1 VTTGEDFGFDRDP
14 VRQAQLWRAPR
25 AAVLQELI
33 TVPAVLAP
41 EVVALALA
49 HHGAPP
55 EPITWGGLFSA
66 ARSRAHQLA
75 ADLGLGPGDRV
86 VIMLPTC
93 AAFFEVFFGTL
104 MAGGVPVPVSPPSST
119 RREKL
124 RAHLD
129 TIGGIVRD
137 CEATVLV
144 ALERTRAVMGA
155 DLIDAHPGLRLLS
168 PDVPGAAAS
177 DSSRELHD
185 AQPHETALL
194 QYTSGSTSD
203 PKGVELTHA
212 NILAN
217 VRAMASAL
225 EQPQGRGVS
234 WLPLYHDMGL
244 IGSLFLGLYTRRPV
258 AYLPPQAFIK
268 DPACWLRTISAV
280 RATHTVAPNFA
291 FGYCASRVDL
301 DALAGVSLASLE
313 LVLNGAEPIDPASLR
328 AFQETLEPLGL
339 RDHVVRPVYGLAESS
354 VAVTFSDPGPVML
367 DHVDAES
374 LERDGLAVPPTAGA
388 RSRTFVCV
396 GRPVSTQEI
405 DVVDESDRSVP
416 DRHVGEIVVRG
427 PSVMKGYFRRPAE
440 SADTLRNGWLHT
452 GDLGYRINGSLFVT
466 GRIKDLIIRHGK
478 NYYAH
483 DIEHRIGGVPDL
495 VPGGAVAFSLEEAPA
510 TRVVIVAESRA
521 RRHDT
526 QARIARDIRDAC
538 QAAFLFG
545 PDEVKLVPPGSIPRT
560 TSGKVRR
567 QACKRWYLEVIAAG
581 STPSI
586 SDP

>member
-1 VTTGEDFGFDRDP
+1 
-14 VRQAQLWRAPR
+14 
-25 AAVLQELI
+25 
-33 TVPAVLAP
+33 
-41 EVVALALA
+41 
-49 HHGAPP
+49 
-55 EPITWGGLFSA
+55 
-66 ARSRAHQLA
+66 
-75 ADLGLGPGDRV
+75 
-86 VIMLPTC
+86 
-93 AAFFEVFFGTL
+93 
-104 MAGGVPVPVSPPSST
+104 
-119 RREKL
+119 
-124 RAHLD
+124 
-129 TIGGIVRD
+129 
-137 CEATVLV
+137 
-144 ALERTRAVMGA
+144 
-155 DLIDAHPGLRLLS
+155 
-168 PDVPGAAAS
+168 
-177 DSSRELHD
+177 
-185 AQPHETALL
+185 
-194 QYTSGSTSD
+194 
-203 PKGVELTHA
+203 
-212 NILAN
+212 
-217 VRAMASAL
+217 
-225 EQPQGRGVS
+225 
-234 WLPLYHDMGL
+234 
-244 IGSLFLGLYTRRPV
+244 
-258 AYLPPQAFIK
+258 
-268 DPACWLRTISAV
+268 
-280 RATHTVAPNFA
+280 
-291 FGYCASRVDL
+291 
-301 DALAGVSLASLE
+301 
-313 LVLNGAEPIDPASLR
+313 
-328 AFQETLEPLGL
+328 
-339 RDHVVRPVYGLAESS
+339 
-354 VAVTFSDPGPVML
+354 
-367 DHVDAES
+367 
-374 LERDGLAVPPTAGA
+374 
-388 RSRTFVCV
+388 V